1 MNNNV
6 NRKLESVLS
15 GMNKREL
22 QGLMRSVKNSG
33 VLSRLS
39 ENDKRRIINEF
50 ASLDTNEIRSKL
62 SKLNVNDLSR
72 LSVNDIIKKIN
83 NL

>member
-39 ENDKRRIINEF
+39 ESDKRRIINEF

-83 NL
+83 KL

>member
-39 ENDKRRIINEF
+39 ESDKRRIINEF

>member
-22 QGLMRSVKNSG
+22 QGLMRSVKSSG

-39 ENDKRRIINEF
+39 ESDKRRIINEF

>member
-22 QGLMRSVKNSG
+22 QGLMRSVKSSG

-83 NL
+83 KL

>member
-15 GMNKREL
+15 SMNKREL

-39 ENDKRRIINEF
+39 ESDKRRIINEF